1 MPTPFVRC
9 DLRVF
14 AAGLFVLAAIAGC
27 SGKPRRTVPTPVHSD
42 RATQAAIQAGALALV
57 DCRREHL
64 QARLA
69 GRPAD
74 FSRARG
80 QLAEALVQLEPA
92 RLDPAKP
99 QYERAAAGL
108 AMSLEALDRI
118 IAARGAGD
126 ADEEALGWDLFDRAV
141 ESLMLAL
148 AR

>member
-1 MPTPFVRC
+1 MPTPFVEC
-9 DLRVF
+9 DLRVL

-27 SGKPRRTVPTPVHSD
+27 SGKPRRTVPAPVYSD
-42 RATQAAIQAGALALV
+42 RASQAAIQAGALALV

-74 FSRARG
+74 FSAARG
-80 QLAEALVQLEPA
+80 QLAAALVHLEPA
-92 RLDPAKP
+92 RLDPTKP

-108 AMSLEALDRI
+108 AMSLVALDRI
-118 IAARGAGD
+118 IAAHKTGD
-126 ADEEALGWDLFDRAV
+126 AEAEALGWDLFDRAV
-141 ESLMLAL
+141 EALMLAV